1 MYTFFHFN
9 FSPKSSKGL
18 FPKLLVN
25 DIKNLPIPKIDSNI
39 DNTLKGLVSNQ
50 MESYSNDVDS
60 QIDKI
65 IYKLFNLNEE
75 DISIIEDFISA
86 K

>member
-1 MYTFFHFN
+1 
-9 FSPKSSKGL
+9 
-18 FPKLLVN
+18 
-25 DIKNLPIPKIDSNI
+25 
-39 DNTLKGLVSNQ
+39 

-86 K
+86 KWFNNIW